1 MKLSSYFRGG
11 YAVLKGNFL
20 LLIVTWVLIYFALPI
35 PQTYAS
41 LYYLSLGADDFLLSV
56 IGFAGSIAI
65 AFVQFPGGYLADK
78 HGRRWLIATMTY
90 GLGLVTLFF
99 VFAPSWQ
106 FIVLGLVI
114 QNLCM
119 IYQPALLALM
129 TDSLP
134 PEHRGVGYN
143 FQSVVTNL
151 VSLPAPIIAQSLILL
166 FNFDMGMRIAYVIV
180 LVALLSAATL
190 RIKLKETLPANDN
203 KVRPKILDA
212 LKEYP
217 ESVRES
223 LRVWSKVPKSA
234 FYLFIS
240 NVGINGLVFSCQTY
254 FVVYAT
260 KTVLKITEPQ
270 WAIVMTFMYL
280 SISLPGILAGLKMDA
295 VGRKRFLIL
304 GYLLYVPAMLL
315 FVTADFNRLLLA
327 FFFFG
332 LGQMLQ
338 VNSYQVILGDLI
350 PRELRGKAVGCS
362 QFFMY
367 LAQAFTQ
374 VFVGVLYAYVSP
386 QLPFLLL
393 AAVAAPLSILV
404 MFRVSE
410 PSFKEV

>member
-1 MKLSSYFRGG
+1 MKLSPYFRGG

-20 LLIVTWVLIYFALPI
+20 LLTVTWVLIYFALPI

-90 GLGLVTLFF
+90 GLGLVMLFF

-106 FIVLGLVI
+106 FIVLGFVI

-129 TDSLP
+129 IDSLP

-166 FNFDMGMRIAYVIV
+166 FDFDMGMRIAYVLV
-180 LVALLSAATL
+180 LVAFLSAATL
-190 RIKLKETLPANDN
+190 RTKLKETLTANDN
-203 KVRPKILDA
+203 RVRPKILDA

>member
-20 LLIVTWVLIYFALPI
+20 LLIITWVLIYSALPI

-41 LYYLSLGADDFLLSV
+41 LYYLSLGADNFLLSV

-129 TDSLP
+129 IDSLS

-180 LVALLSAATL
+180 LVAFLSAATL
-190 RIKLKETLPANDN
+190 RIKLKETLAANGN
-203 KVRPKILDA
+203 TVRPKILDA

-217 ESVRES
+217 KSVKES
-223 LRVWSKVPKSA
+223 LQVWDKVPKSA

-240 NVGINGLVFSCQTY
+240 NVAINGLVFSCQTY

-304 GYLLYVPAMLL
+304 GYLLYIPAMLL
-315 FVTADFNRLLLA
+315 FVTADFPRLLLA

-350 PRELRGKAVGCS
+350 PRGLRGKAVGCS

-367 LAQAFTQ
+367 LVQAFAQ
-374 VFVGVLYAYVSP
+374 IFVGLLYAYVSP

-393 AAVAAPLSILV
+393 AAVAAPLSILI

-410 PSFKEV
+410 PRFKEV

>member
-129 TDSLP
+129 IDSLP

-203 KVRPKILDA
+203 RVRPKILDA

>member
-11 YAVLKGNFL
+11 YAILKGNFL

-41 LYYLSLGADDFLLSV
+41 LYYLSLGADDFLLAV

-90 GLGLVTLFF
+90 GLGLVMLFF

-129 TDSLP
+129 IDSLP

-166 FNFDMGMRIAYVIV
+166 FDFDMGMRIAYAVV
-180 LVALLSAATL
+180 LVAFLSAATL
-190 RIKLKETLPANDN
+190 RTKLKETLTANDN
-203 KVRPKILDA
+203 RVRPKILDA

-280 SISLPGILAGLKMDA
+280 SISLPGILAGLKMD
-295 VGRKRFLIL
+295 VMGRKRFLIL

-367 LAQAFTQ
+367 LCQAFTQ

-393 AAVAAPLSILV
+393 AVVAAPLSILV